1 MATRVTVPRVLSRY
15 AIREVL
21 LHFLG
26 VFAVVLAIFLVQR
39 FGKLLSDA
47 LEGSLPADVVLYLL
61 WLRTLVALPSLLPV
75 AFYLAVLLALGRLHQ
90 DRETT
95 ALAACGVSPLRVPG
109 TVLSFSIL
117 VTALIGVLALFG
129 EPWAAARFEQ
139 VREQAMQALEI
150 GGLMPGRFYEVG
162 GSGEQVVFAESRAED
177 GSMRNV
183 FVQDRRDGR
192 LAIISSERAIE
203 NVDEKSG
210 YRYLTLVDGYRYD
223 LGPRQGAYEVT
234 QYQRFVIRT
243 PLQAE
248 PLEEGRKVLS
258 TAELMRSS
266 SPVDAAELQWRMA
279 SPVSTLLLVL
289 VALALSRVDPYQ
301 GKYAKFFA
309 ALLIYIVY
317 ERVLD
322 TAKDLVRHG
331 TLAPLPGLWSVH
343 AMCLLIVLAL
353 LAYQARGGSLWSLNV
368 ARTRRGRRP
377 LPGARRGVAP

>member
-1 MATRVTVPRVLSRY
+1 MTVPRVLSRY
-15 AIREVL
+15 VIREVL

-26 VFAVVLAIFLVQR
+26 VFAVVLAIFLVRR

-75 AFYLAVLLALGRLHQ
+75 ALYLAVLLALGRLHQ

-95 ALAACGVSPLRVPG
+95 ALAACGVSPLRVPA
-109 TVLSFSIL
+109 TVFSFSIL
-117 VTALIGVLALFG
+117 AAALIGVLALFG

-162 GSGEQVVFAESRAED
+162 GRSEQVLFAENRAAD

-192 LAIISSERAIE
+192 LAIISSERAFE

-210 YRYLTLVDGYRYD
+210 FRYLTLVDGYRYD
-223 LGPRQGAYEVT
+223 LGQKEGAYEVT

-248 PLEEGRKVLS
+248 PLDEGRHVG
-258 TAELMRSS
+258 TTPELLRSS

-279 SPVSTLLLVL
+279 NPISTVLLVL
-289 VALALSRVDPYQ
+289 VALTLSRVDPYE

-309 ALLIYIVY
+309 ALLIYMVY
-317 ERVLD
+317 RRLLG
-322 TAKDLVRHG
+322 TAKDLVAHG

-343 AMCLLIVLAL
+343 ALCLLIAVAL

-368 ARTRRGRRP
+368 ARARRGGRS